1 MKLIIDN
8 KSIPIKKCISFKD
21 KLFGL
26 MFKKNINYGICLK
39 RCSSIH
45 TFFMKE
51 KIDIIMTDKNYKVI
65 YVYNNIKPYR
75 IILPKKKV
83 YYTFELPS
91 NTNTYEINDILK
103 IDNH

>member
-8 KSIPIKKCISFKD
+8 KSIPIRECISFKE

-26 MFKKNINYGICLK
+26 MFKKNINYGICLEG
-39 RCSSIH
+39 CSSIH

-91 NTNTYEINDILK
+91 NTNTYKINDILK
-103 IDNH
+103 IDNQ